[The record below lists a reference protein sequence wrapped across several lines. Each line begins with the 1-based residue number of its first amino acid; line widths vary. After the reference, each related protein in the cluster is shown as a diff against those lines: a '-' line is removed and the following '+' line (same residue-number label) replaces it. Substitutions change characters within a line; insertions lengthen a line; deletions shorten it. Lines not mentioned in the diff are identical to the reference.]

1 MNIIGKLSERVRE
14 FYEGL
19 ADGQYIAEI
28 ILDNEAYIVDMNAQE
43 QLFEK
48 GENALGISIAEY
60 RPYSPMTLRIK
71 AGKGQPTNRVTL
83 RDEGDFESSFFVEVG
98 NDRFEIKASDFK
110 AEELSQKYG
119 DIMGLNN
126 ENKAELIWQ
135 YLYPAILEKLKQS
148 LTK

>member
-19 ADGQYIAEI
+19 INGQYIAEI

-71 AGKGQPTNRVTL
+71 AGKGQPTDRVTL
-83 RDEGDFESSFFVEVG
+83 RDEGDFESSFFIEVG

>member
-19 ADGQYIAEI
+19 SNGQYIAEI

-71 AGKGQPTNRVTL
+71 AGKGQPTDRVTL